1 VKISSLRAAGIALVA
16 ATTLLLSACG
26 GNSDHAAPESTGPV
40 DLSTVTLKVGDQRAI
55 SIQVL
60 LEASGQLKDAPYKV
74 EFSTFT
80 AGPPLVEAASAGGIH
95 LAQVGNTP
103 AVFGAAA
110 GAGIKVIGA
119 LEATGRG
126 DAILVGKDSPIAGV
140 AELKGKKVAVT
151 KGSSANANLL
161 LHLKKA
167 GLTLSDI
174 EPVYVP
180 PADGYAA
187 LTRGEVDAWS
197 VWDPYTAIAEQEIG
211 ARAIAAADTAGNG
224 YNFWIASNDAL
235 ADPAVSEAIAD
246 FLDRYAVAT
255 KWSADN
261 LDAWSAKYAELTEI
275 SPAASRTTWTRSIKH
290 PVPLSDTVIASE
302 QEIADAFTA
311 AKQFPGSVDFS
322 KFVDDRYQG
331 EGD

>member
-1 VKISSLRAAGIALVA
+1 MKIASLLVA
-16 ATTLLLSACG
+16 AALLLTACG
-26 GNSDHAAPESTGPV
+26 GGSETAAPEGPV

-55 SIQVL
+55 SIEVL
-60 LEASGQLKDAPYKV
+60 MQASGQLKDAPYKV

-110 GAGIKVIGA
+110 GANIKVVGA
-119 LEATGRG
+119 LEATGKG
-126 DAILVGKDSPIAGV
+126 DAILVGKDSPVTGV
-140 AELKGKKVAVT
+140 ADLKGRKVAVT

-167 GLTLSDI
+167 GLGLSDI
-174 EPVYVP
+174 EPVYVS

-187 LTRGEVDAWS
+187 LTRGEVDAWA
-197 VWDPYTAIAEQEIG
+197 VWDPYTAIAEQEVG
-211 ARAIAAADTAGNG
+211 ARIVAAADTAGNG
-224 YNFWIASNDAL
+224 YNFWVASGAGL
-235 ADPAVSEAIAD
+235 EDPAVSEAIAD

-261 LDAWSAKYAELTEI
+261 LDTWSAKYAELTEI
-275 SPAASRTTWTRSIKH
+275 SPEASRTTWTRSLKN
-290 PVPLSDTVIASE
+290 PVPLSEDIIASE
-302 QEIADAFTA
+302 QEIADAFTE
-311 AKQFPGSVDFS
+311 AKEFPGSVEFAD
-322 KFVDDRYQG
+322 FVDDRFQG
-331 EGD
+331 EGS

>member
-1 VKISSLRAAGIALVA
+1 MPVKIRSLSVALAAA
-16 ATTLLLSACG
+16 ASLLLSACG
-26 GNSDHAAPESTGPV
+26 GGDAAPEATGPV

-60 LEASGQLKDAPYKV
+60 LEASGQLADAPYKV

-110 GAGIKVIGA
+110 GANIKVVGA
-119 LEATGRG
+119 LEATGKG
-126 DAILVGKDSPIAGV
+126 DAILVAKDSPVGAV
-140 AELKGKKVAVT
+140 ADLKGKKVAVT

-167 GLTLSDI
+167 GLSLQDI
-174 EPVYVP
+174 EPIYVA

-187 LTRGEVDAWS
+187 LTRGEVDAWA
-197 VWDPYTAIAEQEIG
+197 VWDPYTAIAEQEVG
-211 ARAIAAADTAGNG
+211 AKVIAAADTAGNG
-224 YNFWIASNDAL
+224 YNFWVASDDAL
-235 ADPAVSEAIAD
+235 GDPAVSEAIAD
-246 FLDRYAVAT
+246 FLDRYAAAT

-261 LDAWSAKYAELTEI
+261 LDAWSAQYAELTEI
-275 SPAASRTTWTRSIKH
+275 SPEASRTTWTRSIKH
-290 PVPLSDTVIASE
+290 PVPLSDDVIASE
-302 QEIADAFTA
+302 QEIADAFTE
-311 AKQFPGSVDFS
+311 AKEFPGKVEFTD
-322 KFVDDRYQG
+322 FVDDRFQG
-331 EGD
+331 EGS

>member
-1 VKISSLRAAGIALVA
+1 MKIASLLVA
-16 ATTLLLSACG
+16 AALLLTACG
-26 GNSDHAAPESTGPV
+26 GGSETAAPEGPV

-55 SIQVL
+55 SIEVL
-60 LEASGQLKDAPYKV
+60 MQASGQLADAPYKV

-110 GAGIKVIGA
+110 GANIKVVGA
-119 LEATGRG
+119 LEATGKG
-126 DAILVGKDSPIAGV
+126 DAILVGKDSPVTGV
-140 AELKGKKVAVT
+140 ADLKGRKVAVT

-167 GLTLSDI
+167 GLGLSDI
-174 EPVYVP
+174 EPVYVS

-187 LTRGEVDAWS
+187 LTRGEVDAWA
-197 VWDPYTAIAEQEIG
+197 VWDPYTAIAEQEVG
-211 ARAIAAADTAGNG
+211 ARIIAAADTAGNG
-224 YNFWIASNDAL
+224 YNFWVASGAGL
-235 ADPAVSEAIAD
+235 EDPAVSEAIAD

-261 LDAWSAKYAELTEI
+261 LDTWSAKYAELTEI
-275 SPAASRTTWTRSIKH
+275 SPEASRTTWTRSLKN
-290 PVPLSDTVIASE
+290 PVPLSEDIIASE
-302 QEIADAFTA
+302 QEIADAFTE
-311 AKQFPGSVDFS
+311 AKEFPGSVEFAD
-322 KFVDDRYQG
+322 FVDDRFQG
-331 EGD
+331 EGS